1 MNKLFWQSKSFW
13 MGIAG
18 IVTSLGLLLSGEATV
33 QTFIVDSIPAVMGIL
48 GIIFRWNSNQ
58 PLGIS
63 KK

>member
-1 MNKLFWQSKSFW
+1 